1 LNGYGKNTPT
11 YCYLL
16 LAALAP
22 FHSTLRAMSGTRTP
36 RKQRAYSVREKRAA
50 VRRIEEVGVEE
61 VAREISCARGTVH
74 GWWKQADKLFS
85 FTGAATSKTL
95 KGQGRKEMFPAVPAL
110 VTFMKDKRREEKV
123 RTLNSI
129 LLFFSFT
136 KGFFVW

>member
-1 LNGYGKNTPT
+1 
-11 YCYLL
+11 
-16 LAALAP
+16 
-22 FHSTLRAMSGTRTP
+22 MSGTRTP

-110 VTFMKDKRREEKV
+110 VTFMKDKRREEKALTTRGMMEYMWQIDAAWIDNYMV
-123 RTLNSI
+123 GKKSG
-129 LLFFSFT
+129 LLALQRL
-136 KGFFVW
+136 VQRLAIR